1 MAETKTRSQ
10 RTTTPKGG
18 AAKTGTAA
26 GAKTAGAGAPG
37 AEPKERATATEQPSH
52 ACNVAFCPIG
62 LALSTVQGAAPEVL
76 EHLLKAAQEFFLAA
90 RAVMDNRAADF
101 EDTPEAAKIE
111 RIEIS

>member
-1 MAETKTRSQ
+1 MAETKTRSP
-10 RTTTPKGG
+10 RTASPKGG
-18 AAKTGTAA
+18 EPKPGAASRAKST
-26 GAKTAGAGAPG
+26 GAKASG
-37 AEPKERATATEQPSH
+37 AEPKERAGATEQPGH
-52 ACNVAFCPIG
+52 VCNVAFCPIG

-101 EDTPEAAKIE
+101 EETPEASTIE